1 VSSRSS
7 MLLALMLGAISAPI
21 VAADEAAPAAIVPL
35 DFVQAATDDKAGDY
49 ARAHEEYLTLA
60 VIGQGAADYNLAVMA
75 LNGRLGSTDPGE
87 VLGWFSAAEEL
98 GIKGPDLATLRSEA
112 SPAAQRRAA
121 EILAKYGKAAV
132 TSRLEDSI
140 RECAFT
146 SRPVQ
151 VNAATDRLLIT
162 WPKITK
168 SAWDSANYPLG
179 ARHEGDQG
187 LVRVTMIIGVD
198 GHAHDPRIE
207 AAVSGEPRDGF
218 EDEVIRIA
226 LMSSYTSGTRNG
238 HPVATRVNQSVRF
251 IISLA
256 AEFWDKSVLLQLR
269 SKAFEGDPGAQYTV
283 ASIAMLDSNAR
294 SLMSLSTDDEIH
306 LAVSA
311 ALGGSREMKY
321 WMAQELGG
329 ADCHEAVAARSWLL
343 QAAAAGHPEA
353 QLDLAE
359 RGITEAGRVD
369 PRAVVWLRK
378 AAESQDQYVMK
389 HVAWIMATSSVPSVR
404 DPATALHLAKQLPAR
419 SSPNPEFA
427 TVLAA
432 ALAANGDFRG
442 ARAAMEEG
450 VAKARRLGWDEAAL
464 RGQLQSYA
472 ESHAVLNTPLV
483 AAAEQS
489 SLLRDGPMH

>member
-1 VSSRSS
+1 
-7 MLLALMLGAISAPI
+7 MLGAISAPI
-21 VAADEAAPAAIVPL
+21 VAADEAAPASNVTL

-49 ARAHEEYLTLA
+49 ARAHEEYLALA
-60 VIGQGAADYNLAVMA
+60 TVGQAAADYNLAVMA

-87 VLGWFSAAEEL
+87 VLGWFSAAEDL
-98 GIKGPDLATLRSEA
+98 GMKGPDLAKVRHDA
-112 SPAAQRRAA
+112 DQAAQKRAG

-132 TSRLEDSI
+132 ARRLEDSI

-151 VNAATDRLLIT
+151 VNAATDRVVIT
-162 WPKITK
+162 WPRVTK
-168 SAWDSANYPLG
+168 SAWDSADYPLG
-179 ARHEGDQG
+179 ARYEGDQG
-187 LVRVTMIIGVD
+187 LVRVTMVIGVD

-207 AAVSGEPRDGF
+207 AAVSGEPREGF

-226 LMSSYTSGTRNG
+226 LMSSYTPGTRDG
-238 HPVATRVNQSVRF
+238 VPVATRVNQSVRF
-251 IISLA
+251 IISRD
-256 AEFWDKSVLLQLR
+256 AEFWDKSVLLRLR
-269 SKAFEGDPGAQYTV
+269 SKAFDGDLGAQYTV

-294 SLMSLSTDDEIH
+294 SLMRLSTDDEIH

-321 WMAQELGG
+321 WMAQELG
-329 ADCHEAVAARSWLL
+329 DMRCHEEVAARNWLL
-343 QAAAAGHPEA
+343 QAAGAGQPEA
-353 QLDLAE
+353 ELDLAGQ
-359 RGITEAGRVD
+359 GITDAGAAD
-369 PRAVVWLRK
+369 PRAIVWLRK

-404 DPATALHLAKQLPAR
+404 DPATALRLAKQLPNR
-419 SSPNPEFA
+419 SSANPEFA

-432 ALAANGDFRG
+432 ALAANGDFSG
-442 ARAAMEEG
+442 ARAAMDE
-450 VAKARRLGWDEAAL
+450 ALTKARKLGWDEAVL
-464 RGQLQSYA
+464 RGQLQSYT
-472 ESHAVLNTPLV
+472 EGHAVLNAPLV